1 MLKGVFLQGSQRGCW
16 AAPPPVPHPSSA
28 AALSALPD
36 LPQDAPLPQKQRL
49 NTSGEPVFFLLLLN
63 HSCVSPSAPGGSP
76 LGLGGG
82 GYFQQSDVFS
92 SCNYCRGADC
102 GCSFCA
108 CVSSRSSM
116 RSETTRTRSCTCWL
130 CRASTPPGTPPP
142 SEKATRSLSLLP
154 LRPQPRWA
162 AFIRLTSLFD
172 PFSDASIASA

>member
-1 MLKGVFLQGSQRGCW
+1 MDAGL
-16 AAPPPVPHPSSA
+16 PPH
-28 AALSALPD
+28 
-36 LPQDAPLPQKQRL
+36 QFHIHPLPQHYQHYL
-49 NTSGEPVFFLLLLN
+49 TSPRMHHFPRNNASTQVVSPCFWVFFLLLLN
-63 HSCVSPSAPGGSP
+63 HSCASPSAPGGSP
-76 LGLGGG
+76 LGLGLGG

-92 SCNYCRGADC
+92 SCNHCRGADC

-108 CVSSRSSM
+108 CVSSRLSM

-162 AFIRLTSLFD
+162 AFIRLNSLFD

>member
-1 MLKGVFLQGSQRGCW
+1 MDAGL
-16 AAPPPVPHPSSA
+16 PPH
-28 AALSALPD
+28 
-36 LPQDAPLPQKQRL
+36 QFHIHPLPQHYQHYL
-49 NTSGEPVFFLLLLN
+49 TSPRMHHFPRNNASTQV
-63 HSCVSPSAPGGSP
+63 VSPFFFFFASAQSFMRVSISSRRFASGVGG
-76 LGLGGG
+76 GGWGGGG